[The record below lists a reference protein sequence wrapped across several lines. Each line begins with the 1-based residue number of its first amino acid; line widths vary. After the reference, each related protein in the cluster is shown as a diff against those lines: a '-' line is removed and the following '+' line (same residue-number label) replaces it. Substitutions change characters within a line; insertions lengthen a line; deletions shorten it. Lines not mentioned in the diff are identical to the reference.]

1 MRRRLVTEA
10 AKIQIQYDRIDNE
23 NISMDDSSLV
33 RQSQHGD
40 SDAMEQLILKYQN
53 RIYNVILK
61 ICADPDDA
69 AELTQETF
77 VKVIENIDKFE
88 GKSQFYTWAFRIAV
102 NLTLNYRQKNARLEI
117 SSLDAESQQEENRAA
132 QAMKEF
138 LKDDNSPDPVELAQN
153 KELCDLTIKA
163 LLQLDE
169 PQKAIVILRD
179 IEGMNYAQIAE
190 VLDIEL
196 GTVRSRLSRAR
207 GRLREILEAGCYD
220 RRNENRRITE

>member
-1 MRRRLVTEA
+1 MTEA
-10 AKIQIQYDRIDNE
+10 AKIEFRYDRIANE
-23 NISMDDSSLV
+23 CLSMDDTSLV
-33 RQSQHGD
+33 RKCQHGD

-69 AELTQETF
+69 SELTQETF
-77 VKVIENIDKFE
+77 VKVIENIDKFQ
-88 GKSQFYTWAFRIAV
+88 GKSRFYTWAFRIAV
-102 NLTLNYRQKNARLEI
+102 NLTLNYRKKNSKYDI
-117 SSLDAESQQEENRAA
+117 SSLDAEKEYEEAQTT

-138 LKDDNSPDPVELAQN
+138 LKDDNSPDPVEVAQN

-169 PQKAIVILRD
+169 PQKAVVVLRD

-207 GRLREILEAGCYD
+207 GRLREILEAGCND
-220 RRNENRRITE
+220 RRNENRRIAE